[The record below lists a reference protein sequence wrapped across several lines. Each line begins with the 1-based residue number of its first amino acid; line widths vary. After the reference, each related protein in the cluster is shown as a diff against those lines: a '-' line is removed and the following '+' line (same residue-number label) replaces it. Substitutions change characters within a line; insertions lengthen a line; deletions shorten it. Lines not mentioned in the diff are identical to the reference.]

1 MDSRDYDASTD
12 VYSLGVMLF
21 ELCYEMQTGMERAT
35 VMAGV
40 KKGTFPLEWDEVV
53 KLTKNEALDQL
64 IRECVSHKSAVRPTA
79 EKVVE
84 RIEMILGKVRCS
96 KRGAKRLTTN
106 HILIIHSNSF
116 SPLSFQSCPWTG
128 VRVAETALCC

>member
-40 KKGTFPLEWDEVV
+40 KKGTFPPEWAALVES
-53 KLTKNEALDQL
+53 TKNQALDAL
-64 IRECVSHKSAVRPTA
+64 IRECISHKSAVRPTA
-79 EKVVE
+79 ESVVE
-84 RIEMILGKVRCS
+84 RVEMILGKFTVTSLDRS
-96 KRGAKRLTTN
+96 KSRGDGGEDD
-106 HILIIHSNSF
+106 SNLHRQT
-116 SPLSFQSCPWTG
+116 LSKY
-128 VRVAETALCC
+128 